1 MTTTILTI
9 VITLM
14 AVSMFFIKREYKIM
28 VLWFSLMCCSQ
39 FPELNTIGV
48 LLNVPTCLF
57 LSEYGYIRS
66 SLHNF
71 NKPWIKTILVV
82 IIISMIILY
91 FTSPHYCYEGGI
103 KGALSIF
110 VFELIRKYFF
120 ILYALVCVTGWGSA
134 ESLVKVTTFAI
145 IILTLFGIWDLV
157 VGHSV
162 YNEFLLQGQQN
173 LSGRDS
179 RILSDNISENGRWH
193 IHSLF
198 KFTFD
203 YGFTCLVSLL
213 LGLLASIKNIVPK
226 KQCLIIILC
235 SLFGV
240 VMCGCRS
247 VWITAA
253 VVIVLFIM
261 IVYSF
266 GRGVVIISSLSILLV
281 ILYNTVPQIQFFYTL
296 AGSAFEKDADYG
308 GSSLEQR
315 QRSYEAAFFYWQNN
329 KVCGNGKD
337 FFVID
342 LGYGEEELKDKDL
355 AGLEGVMMNLLIERG
370 VIGIAAYLIF
380 YIVLLI
386 HIYKLRYVDKET
398 AACALSILIAYI
410 LFANFTGELKSV
422 PPTLFIIGALLKILF
437 LSEENYKS
445 TELEPIET

>member
-1 MTTTILTI
+1 
-9 VITLM
+9 
-14 AVSMFFIKREYKIM
+14 MFIF
-28 VLWFSLMCCSQ
+28 
-39 FPELNTIGV
+39 
-48 LLNVPTCLF
+48 
-57 LSEYGYIRS
+57 
-66 SLHNF
+66 
-71 NKPWIKTILVV
+71 
-82 IIISMIILY
+82 Y